1 MKVATASHQ
10 AGKVMLGHSAEWA
23 LLQGKDETS
32 SVVLCI
38 DSFAGEDAEPGATP
52 RAQPDGHRL
61 YPSSVQEG
69 LSRGFGPGGAS
80 SASLLQAGCWQP
92 LSHLLPAC
100 SRCSDATGC
109 CFYLRRTPAAGGQRD
124 ETCLTHTHP
133 HRPQPRSPSE
143 LPWESS
149 PPKPLTHKKIKT
161 PDIISHKCG
170 FQAPSVTRHV
180 PQSALAPGSW
190 RGLLEDQNDFTPPPT
205 DRGYPEGSE
214 QGGERSAH
222 PLPPRHALDPP
233 GWVLVQRVVPVT
245 ILTCLG
251 HGCCPHGHERGSWL
265 RLRCRRGL

>member
-1 MKVATASHQ
+1 
-10 AGKVMLGHSAEWA
+10 MLS
-23 LLQGKDETS
+23 
-32 SVVLCI
+32 I
-38 DSFAGEDAEPGATP
+38 DLFAREDAEPGATP
-52 RAQPDGHRL
+52 WAQPDGHHL
-61 YPSSVQEG
+61 DPGSVQEG
-69 LSRGFGPGGAS
+69 LSRGFGPGGQLQAP
-80 SASLLQAGCWQP
+80 LQAGCWQA

-100 SRCSDATGC
+100 SRCWDATGC
-109 CFYLRRTPAAGGQRD
+109 CFYLWRTPAAGGQWD
-124 ETCLTHTHP
+124 ETCLTHTHTP
-133 HRPQPRSPSE
+133 PTAPSPAPPPSCPGNPPPQ
-143 LPWESS
+143 
-149 PPKPLTHKKIKT
+149 PLTHKKIKT

-222 PLPPRHALDPP
+222 PLPPRRALDPP
-233 GWVLVQRVVPVT
+233 GWVLVQRVVPGA

-265 RLRCRRGL
+265 GLRCRRGL

>member
-1 MKVATASHQ
+1 MV
-10 AGKVMLGHSAEWA
+10 
-23 LLQGKDETS
+23 
-32 SVVLCI
+32 
-38 DSFAGEDAEPGATP
+38 
-52 RAQPDGHRL
+52 R
-61 YPSSVQEG
+61 
-69 LSRGFGPGGAS
+69 GAS
-80 SASLLQAGCWQP
+80 SKPRCRQAAGRHCPTSSPPAPTAGMRRDVVFICGELLQLGVNGTKRV
-92 LSHLLPAC
+92 SH
-100 SRCSDATGC
+100 
-109 CFYLRRTPAAGGQRD
+109 
-124 ETCLTHTHP
+124 THTHP
-133 HRPQPRSPSE
+133 TAPSPAPPPSCPGNPPPQ
-143 LPWESS
+143 
-149 PPKPLTHKKIKT
+149 PLTHKKIKT

-233 GWVLVQRVVPVT
+233 GWVLVQRVVPGT

-265 RLRCRRGL
+265 GLRCRRGL